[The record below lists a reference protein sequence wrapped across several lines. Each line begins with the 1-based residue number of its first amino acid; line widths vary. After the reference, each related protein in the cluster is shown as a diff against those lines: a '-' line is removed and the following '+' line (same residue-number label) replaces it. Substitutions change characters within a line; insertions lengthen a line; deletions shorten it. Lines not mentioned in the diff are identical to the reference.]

1 MKEKII
7 ALTVLIILSCCAYA
21 LDAGV
26 EKKAAQYKAYDEL
39 LNGITPVEYKNQT
52 YYWVEYTRNLMPS
65 GGLLLDN
72 KTEAVEDM
80 ETLKLFA
87 EADMIRKNYPP
98 SSVEQWM
105 QFSNYFSSAS
115 QAFAKSSPAFSN
127 DSGRIAGLLA
137 YAAVYLNG
145 SINYFSPEYAEKY
158 LYYEEKAMDEMSA
171 AYERTSSSDPNNPYL
186 TEYRDSLKNIRS
198 ILQNNRDGIDK
209 ASNYTA
215 EVMQERVAAEKNRP
229 ATDMYM
235 IEAAVLLA
243 VFVFFFIRRRKKQ

>member
-7 ALTVLIILSCCAYA
+7 ALTVLILLSCCAYA

-26 EKKAAQYKAYDEL
+26 EKKAAQYKGYDEM
-39 LNGITPVEYKNQT
+39 LNSITPVEYKNRT
-52 YYWVEYTRNLMPS
+52 YYWVDYTRNLMPS

-72 KTEAVEDM
+72 KTEPVEDM

-87 EADMIRKNYPP
+87 EADIIRKNYPP

-105 QFSNYFSSAS
+105 QFSDYFSSAS
-115 QAFAKSSPAFSN
+115 QAFAQRSPALSN

-158 LYYEEKAMDEMSA
+158 LYYEERAMDEMSA
-171 AYERTSSSDPNNPYL
+171 AYERTPSQDQSNPYL
-186 TEYRDSLKNIRS
+186 SEYLDSLKNIRL

-209 ASNYTA
+209 AATYTA
-215 EVMQERVAAEKNRP
+215 EVMQERVDAEKNRA
-229 ATDMYM
+229 ATDMSM
-235 IEAAVLLA
+235 IGAAALLA
-243 VFVFFFIRRRKKQ
+243 VFVLFFIRRRKKQ